1 MASTVESRLNEMGI
15 TVPDAPAPAANY
27 VPWVKSGNMVY
38 VAGQVP
44 FVDGKLTATGHLG
57 DNASVEDGYEQAKIC
72 AINLI
77 AQVKAACDGDL
88 DRVVR
93 VVKLGGFVAST
104 PDFTQ
109 QPAVVNGASDLM
121 VAAFGDAGKHA
132 RFAVGS
138 SVLPLESRPHAA
150 AAPGGLQPP
159 GSEAPRRE
167 ASRTQ
172 LAADRL
178 QHDGRGDGT
187 LKVRLA

>member
-1 MASTVESRLNEMGI
+1 MSQVEARLKEMGI
-15 TVPDAPAPAANY
+15 TIPDAPAPAANY
-27 VPWVKSGNMVY
+27 VPWMRTGNLIH

-57 DNASVEDGYEQAKIC
+57 ANASVEDGYDQAKIC

-77 AQVKAACDGDL
+77 AQVKVACDGDL
-88 DRVVR
+88 DRVTQ

-109 QPAVVNGASDLM
+109 QPAVENGASDLM

-138 SVLPLESRPHAA
+138 SVLPLGCLVEV
-150 AAPGGLQPP
+150 
-159 GSEAPRRE
+159 
-167 ASRTQ
+167 
-172 LAADRL
+172 
-178 QHDGRGDGT
+178 DGIFEIS
-187 LKVRLA
+187 